1 MSAPA
6 TALREAKPRDRS
18 IEARRA
24 ARWAKF
30 EREWLIVDFLNRGV
44 SPAEMA
50 QRVGVT
56 VKHMRALVKEILARR
71 MAAAREDFAALQAS
85 RLNEAL
91 LVAYGAMSA
100 ENLQAV
106 ALVVRIVR
114 ALDRRHGFVAA
125 GRRAL
130 RGLDL
135 DAEAQEA
142 PFGMQASPFATGG
155 GAETKAD
162 AGRSPLPRPAEKKSA
177 PSASSPAANC
187 AEMVPQCVGRPA
199 RSRR

>member
-1 MSAPA
+1 M
-6 TALREAKPRDRS
+6 
-18 IEARRA
+18 
-24 ARWAKF
+24 
-30 EREWLIVDFLNRGV
+30 
-44 SPAEMA
+44 
-50 QRVGVT
+50 T

-85 RLNEAL
+85 GLNEPL
-91 LVAYGAMSA
+91 LASGAMSA
-100 ENLQAV
+100 QNLEAV

-187 AEMVPQCVGRPA
+187 AEMAPQCVGRPA